1 MSVTTHNNPD
11 YHPHP
16 FSGLV
21 RIADVATAL
30 WRQKVLVCLVTV
42 LCAVVPYGASYLVP
56 NYYFVYTQILLDP
69 DGTRVFTSDLR
80 RLGQQ
85 RSADLEVLSQQSV
98 ITSDLV
104 LGQVVEKEELRDDP
118 DFGAASP
125 HYPDEA
131 RRSVLAIE
139 KLRDAV
145 KLKRIGDSYVIEV
158 KITDIKPERAM
169 RIARQIPDIYFQ
181 TRRDST
187 AEAFRQT
194 GRSLSGQLDTLKSA
208 VEAADRAV
216 TDYRGKHNIAL
227 INGQSDIAGQ
237 VTELNNQISDLAA
250 RIAQQKTLVAELNR
264 MRKDPAYRPSVPDS
278 TLSRAIV
285 QLRARF
291 DESREELNVLASSVG
306 TRHPSYQSAERR
318 SRAVAS
324 TLDGEL
330 RNHTDAA
337 ARNLATLEEQAR
349 LLAAQQDRL
358 KAQLNDNDATMVT
371 LRELERKLAS
381 ERMVYEEFL
390 LRTQQLS
397 QQAGTVQEQPR
408 VINPASTPLRKA
420 GPPRSTIAF
429 IGGLTGLLLV
439 MAVVLLRADL
449 LGLSARRGLAA

>member
-1 MSVTTHNNPD
+1 MSVTADHSPD
-11 YHPHP
+11 HRAHPL
-16 FSGLV
+16 SGLV
-21 RIADVATAL
+21 RLADIVTAL
-30 WRQKVLVCLVTV
+30 WRRKLLVCLVTL
-42 LCAVVPYGASYLVP
+42 LCAVVPYGASFLVP

-69 DGTRVFTSDLR
+69 DGTRIFTSDLQR
-80 RLGQQ
+80 PEQQ
-85 RSADLEVLSQQSV
+85 RSTDLQVLTQQSV

-104 LGQVVEKEELRDDP
+104 LGQVVENESLRDDP
-118 DFGAASP
+118 DFGAAAP

-131 RRSVLAIE
+131 RRTVLARE

-158 KITDIKPERAM
+158 KITDTQPERAM
-169 RIARQIPDIYFQ
+169 RIARQIPEIYFQ
-181 TRRDST
+181 TRRDSA

-194 GRSLSGQLDTLKSA
+194 GRSLSGQLENLKSA

-216 TDYRGKHNIAL
+216 TDYRAKHNIAL

-250 RIAQQKTLVAELNR
+250 RIAQQKTIAAELDR
-264 MRKDPAYRPSVPDS
+264 MRRNPGYRPSVPDS
-278 TLSRAIV
+278 TLSPAIV
-285 QLRARF
+285 QLRARY

-306 TRHPSYQSAERR
+306 TRHPSYQNAQSR
-318 SRAVAS
+318 STSVAR

-330 RNHTDAA
+330 RNHADAA
-337 ARNLATLEEQAR
+337 MRSVATLEEQAS
-349 LLAAQQDRL
+349 LLEAQQDRL

-381 ERMVYEEFL
+381 ERAVYEEFL

-397 QQAGTVQEQPR
+397 QQAGAVQEQPR
-408 VINPASTPLRKA
+408 VIDPASTPLRRA
-420 GPPRSTIAF
+420 GPPRTTIAF

-449 LGLSARRGLAA
+449 LGVSAKRGLAA